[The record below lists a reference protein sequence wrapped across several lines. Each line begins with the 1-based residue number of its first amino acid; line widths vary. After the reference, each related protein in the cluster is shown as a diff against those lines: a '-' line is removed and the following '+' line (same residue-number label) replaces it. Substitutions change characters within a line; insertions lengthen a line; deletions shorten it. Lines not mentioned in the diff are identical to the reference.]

1 MTNRRVETKRHKKIY
16 FTGKSLPLAT
26 CLLTADPHCL
36 TLPLLKAQSVCNS
49 AAVDTRKAQQKK
61 RLEVNY
67 EK

>member
-1 MTNRRVETKRHKKIY
+1 M
-16 FTGKSLPLAT
+16 G
-26 CLLTADPHCL
+26 DPHYL

-49 AAVDTRKAQQKK
+49 AAVDTKKAHQKN